1 MAEVSATLKAEKER
15 RRKLERAQLL
25 ADERKRFTRELHDG
39 MGGHLVALKSIL
51 ADNPDKNA
59 LCLELVDQAILDMRL
74 LIDSVSDDVDD
85 VGLTMGMLR
94 SRMEHQLKASALF
107 VSWNMQTLPVGWS
120 LQKGCSIHLVRILQE
135 AITNIIR
142 HADADWVEIRTTGF
156 RERGNRMVR
165 IEVADN
171 GQGMNPEARQ
181 GRGIENMKQRCEI
194 LEGQFKLGTNPGGGT
209 LLRIVLPCQ
218 KE

>member
-1 MAEVSATLKAEKER
+1 MLKAEKER
-15 RRKLERAQLL
+15 LRQLERAQLL

-51 ADNPDKNA
+51 AGNPDKNS
-59 LCLELVDQAILDMRL
+59 LCLELVNQAILDMRL
-74 LIDSVSDDVDD
+74 LIDSVGDESDD

-94 SRMEHQLKASALF
+94 SRMEYQLKASALF

-156 RERGNRMVR
+156 RDNGNRMVR

-171 GQGMNPEARQ
+171 GQGMSPDVRQ
-181 GRGIENMKQRCEI
+181 GRGIENMRQRCET
-194 LEGQFKLGTNPGGGT
+194 LLGTFKLDSNPGGGT
-209 LLRIVLPCQ
+209 LLSLVLPCQ